1 MLTKDKIMKTIDA
14 LPDDGFS
21 IEDIIERLILLDKVE
36 QGLQDIKDGR
46 VHSTEEV
53 KIKLERWLK

>member
-1 MLTKDKIMKTIDA
+1 MLTKDKIRKSIEG

-21 IEDIIERLILLDKVE
+21 IEEIVERLILLDKVE
-36 QGLQDIKDGR
+36 QGIQDVKDGR

-53 KIKLERWLK
+53 KNKLEKWLK